1 MSKVQTYPDQSFI
14 TSWSEYL
21 DCCKLKVVA
30 LIAFT
35 ALVGMLLSVDGM
47 VPLDKAFWGLLGI
60 SLAAAAGA
68 ALNHVID
75 EDIDQRMER
84 TRNRPVAQGNL
95 KPVNV
100 VIFALVLALISSLIL
115 YVFVNTLT
123 MMLTLASMVGYAV
136 IYTMFLKRSTPQ
148 NIVIGGAAGAA
159 PPVLGWTSITGELH
173 SEALLLFLI
182 IFVWTPP
189 HFWALAIK
197 RQKEYAK
204 ANVPMLPV
212 THGIAFTKLHVV
224 LYTILLIIVTLMPF
238 IVFMSGTI
246 YLAGAI
252 ALGTGFAYY
261 AWKLYTTEGD
271 AFAMKTFSYSIF
283 YLTALFAF
291 LLVDHY
297 IRILLRSTILS

>member
-1 MSKVQTYPDQSFI
+1 MPKVQTYPDQSFI

-100 VIFALVLALISSLIL
+100 VIFALVLTLISSLIL

-252 ALGTGFAYY
+252 ALGAGFAYY

>member
-1 MSKVQTYPDQSFI
+1 MPNTQTYPNQSFL
-14 TSWSEYL
+14 TNWSDYL
-21 DCCKLKVVA
+21 DCCKLKVVG

-68 ALNHVID
+68 AFNHVID

-84 TRNRPVAQGNL
+84 TKGRPIAQGTL
-95 KPVNV
+95 KPRNV
-100 VIFALVLALISSLIL
+100 VIFALVLAFLSAVMLF
-115 YVFVNTLT
+115 VFVNTLT
-123 MMLTLASMVGYAV
+123 MMLTMASMVGYAV
-136 IYTMFLKRSTPQ
+136 IYTMFLKRATPQ

-204 ANVPMLPV
+204 VDVPMLPV

-224 LYTILLIIVTLMPF
+224 LYTALLFIVTLMPF
-238 IVFMSGTI
+238 IVFMSGTV
-246 YLAGAI
+246 YLAGAVS
-252 ALGTGFAYY
+252 LGVGFAYY

-271 AFAMKTFSYSIF
+271 EFAMKTFGYSIF

-291 LLVDHY
+291 FLIDHY
-297 IRILLRSTILS
+297 IRIFIRTAFM

>member
-1 MSKVQTYPDQSFI
+1 MSKAQLLGEQSFI
-14 TSWSEYL
+14 TNWPAYL
-21 DCCKLKVVA
+21 ACCKLKVIA
-30 LIAFT
+30 LIVFT
-35 ALVGMLLSVDGM
+35 ALVGMLMSVDGLP
-47 VPLDKAFWGLLGI
+47 PLSNVFWGLLGI
-60 SLAAAAGA
+60 GLAAAAGA

-75 EDIDQRMER
+75 ADIDQRMER
-84 TRNRPVAQGNL
+84 TMNRPVAQGEL
-95 KPVNV
+95 APRNV
-100 VIFALVLALISSLIL
+100 VVFALILASVSALVL

-123 MMLTLASMVGYAV
+123 MMLTMASMIGYAV

-148 NIVIGGAAGAA
+148 NIVLGGAAGAA

-197 RQKEYAK
+197 RQKEYAR

-212 THGIAFTKLHVV
+212 THGIALTKLHVM
-224 LYTILLIIVTLMPF
+224 LYTILLLIVTMIPF
-238 IVFMSGTI
+238 LVFMSGTI

-252 ALGTGFAYY
+252 TLGAGFAYY
-261 AWKLYTTEGD
+261 AWKLYSTEGD
-271 AFAMKTFSYSIF
+271 EFAMKTFGYSIF

-291 LLVDHY
+291 FLVDHY
-297 IRILLRSTILS
+297 VRIIIRTYFIN

>member
-1 MSKVQTYPDQSFI
+1 MPKTTTLGEQSFI
-14 TSWSEYL
+14 TNWSAYL
-21 DCCKLKVVA
+21 ACCKLKVIA
-30 LIAFT
+30 LIMFT
-35 ALVGMLLSVDGM
+35 ALVGMLLSIDGIP
-47 VPLDKAFWGLLGI
+47 PLSRMFWGLIGI
-60 SLAAAAGA
+60 GLAAAAGA

-75 EDIDQRMER
+75 EEIDQRMER
-84 TRNRPVAQGNL
+84 TRDRPVAQGEL
-95 KPVNV
+95 AGRNV
-100 VIFALVLALISSLIL
+100 VFFSIALASLSALIL
-115 YVFVNTLT
+115 YYFVNTLT
-123 MMLTLASMVGYAV
+123 MLLTLASMIGYAV

-173 SEALLLFLI
+173 NEALLLFLI

-224 LYTILLIIVTLMPF
+224 LYTILLFIVTLLPF
-238 IVFMSGTI
+238 LVFMSGKI

-252 ALGTGFAYY
+252 SLGAGFVYY
-261 AWKLYTTEGD
+261 VWKLYATDGD
-271 AFAMKTFSYSIF
+271 EFAMKTFGYSIF

-291 LLVDHY
+291 LLLDHY
-297 IRILLRSTILS
+297 VRIIVRTYFLN

>member
-1 MSKVQTYPDQSFI
+1 MPSSQIYPSQSFL
-14 TSWSEYL
+14 TNWSDYL
-21 DCCKLKVVA
+21 ACCKLKVVA
-30 LIAFT
+30 LILFT

-47 VPLDKAFWGLLGI
+47 IPLDKAFWGLFGI
-60 SLAAAAGA
+60 GFAAAAGA

-75 EDIDQRMER
+75 EEIDQRMER
-84 TRNRPVAQGNL
+84 TRNRPVALGVL
-95 KPVNV
+95 KPRNV
-100 VIFALVLALISSLIL
+100 VIFALALAIIAAIVL

-123 MMLTLASMVGYAV
+123 MLLTIASMIGYAV

-204 ANVPMLPV
+204 VDVPMLPV

-238 IVFMSGTI
+238 IVFMSGTL

-252 ALGTGFAYY
+252 SLGAGFAYY
-261 AWKLYTTEGD
+261 AWKLYSTEGD
-271 AFAMKTFSYSIF
+271 EFAMKTFGYSIF

-291 LLVDHY
+291 FLVDHY
-297 IRILLRSTILS
+297 VRILLRSTLLN

>member
-1 MSKVQTYPDQSFI
+1 MPRAQLLSEQSFI
-14 TSWSEYL
+14 TNWSTYL
-21 DCCKLKVVA
+21 ACCKLKVIA
-30 LIAFT
+30 LIVFT
-35 ALVGMLLSVDGM
+35 ALVGMLLSVDGLP
-47 VPLDKAFWGLLGI
+47 PLSNAFWGLLGI
-60 SLAAAAGA
+60 GLAAAAGA

-84 TRNRPVAQGNL
+84 TMNRPVAQGEL
-95 KPVNV
+95 APRNV
-100 VIFALVLALISSLIL
+100 VIFALILASVSALIL

-123 MMLTLASMVGYAV
+123 MMLTMASMIGYAV

-148 NIVIGGAAGAA
+148 NIVLGGAAGAA
-159 PPVLGWTSITGELH
+159 PPVLGWTAITGELH

-212 THGIAFTKLHVV
+212 THGIALTKLHVM
-224 LYTILLIIVTLMPF
+224 LYTILLIIVTMMPF
-238 IVFMSGTI
+238 LVFMSGTI

-252 ALGTGFAYY
+252 TLGAGFAYY
-261 AWKLYTTEGD
+261 AWKLYSTEGD
-271 AFAMKTFSYSIF
+271 EFAMKTFGYSIF

-291 LLVDHY
+291 FLVDHY
-297 IRILLRSTILS
+297 ARIIIRTYFIN

>member
-1 MSKVQTYPDQSFI
+1 MPKAHMLGQQSFI
-14 TSWSEYL
+14 TNWSAYL
-21 DCCKLKVVA
+21 ACCKIKVIM
-30 LIAFT
+30 LIMFT
-35 ALVGMLLSVDGM
+35 ALVGMLLSVDGLP
-47 VPLDKAFWGLLGI
+47 PLSNTFWGLIGI
-60 SLAAAAGA
+60 GMAAAAGA

-75 EDIDQRMER
+75 EEIDQRMER
-84 TRNRPVAQGNL
+84 TMNRPVAAGEL
-95 KPVNV
+95 APRNV
-100 VIFALVLALISSLIL
+100 VIFAISLALLSALIL

-123 MMLTLASMVGYAV
+123 MMLTMASMVGYAV

-159 PPVLGWTSITGELH
+159 PPVLGWTAITGELH

-212 THGIAFTKLHVV
+212 THGIALTKFHVV
-224 LYTILLIIVTLMPF
+224 LYTILLFIVTLMPF
-238 IVFMSGTI
+238 LVFMSGTI

-252 ALGTGFAYY
+252 SLGAGFAYY
-261 AWKLYTTEGD
+261 AWKLYSTDGD
-271 AFAMKTFSYSIF
+271 EFAMKTFGYSIF
-283 YLTALFAF
+283 YLTALFGFF
-291 LLVDHY
+291 LLDHY
-297 IRILLRSTILS
+297 VRIIIRMYFIN

>member
-1 MSKVQTYPDQSFI
+1 MPSIQPYPNQSIFLH
-14 TSWSEYL
+14 WSDYL
-21 DCCKLKVVA
+21 ACCKLKVVA
-30 LIAFT
+30 LILFT

-47 VPLDKAFWGLLGI
+47 VPLDKAFWGLIGI
-60 SLAAAAGA
+60 GFAAAAGA

-75 EDIDQRMER
+75 EEIDSRMER
-84 TRNRPVAQGNL
+84 TRDRPIAQGVL
-95 KPVNV
+95 KGRSV
-100 VIFALVLALISSLIL
+100 VIFALALTAISAVVLYL
-115 YVFVNTLT
+115 FVNTLT
-123 MMLTLASMVGYAV
+123 MLLTIASMIGYAV

-204 ANVPMLPV
+204 VNVPMLPV
-212 THGIAFTKLHVV
+212 THGIAFTKLHIV

-238 IVFMSGTI
+238 IVFMSGTV
-246 YLAGAI
+246 YLAGAV
-252 ALGTGFAYY
+252 ALGAGFAYY
-261 AWKLYTTEGD
+261 AWKLYSTEGD
-271 AFAMKTFSYSIF
+271 QFAMKTFGYSIF

-291 LLVDHY
+291 LLADHY
-297 IRILLRSTILS
+297 VRILLRSTLLN